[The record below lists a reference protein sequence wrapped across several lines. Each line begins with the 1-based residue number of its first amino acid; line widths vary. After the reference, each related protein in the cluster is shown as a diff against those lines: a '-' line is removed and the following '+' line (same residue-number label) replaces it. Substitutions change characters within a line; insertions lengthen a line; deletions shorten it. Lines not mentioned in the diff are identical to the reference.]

1 VRLLAAEFLKLRTT
15 RTPWVLF
22 GIAVLISGL
31 IAAGFTGFGG
41 LDAENEDTPA
51 LALAQAASFFAILAT
66 VAGILLVTNEYR
78 HGTVMTT
85 FLAEPRRERVLGA
98 KLVVAL
104 LTGAGIGLAS
114 MAVSTLVAAPWLAAR
129 GEPSLLG
136 GELLEGTGRVLLAY
150 ALSAA
155 LGAAVGAIL
164 QNQVGAIITV
174 FVWFLVV
181 ESIIGV
187 LSGLIFADELGEPDP
202 ITPYLPGSALG
213 GAVGGEGNEFLLRG
227 GWAALLALAYVA
239 GLSLLGAL
247 SMTRRDP

>member
-1 VRLLAAEFLKLRTT
+1 MNLLAAELLKLRTT

-22 GIAVLISGL
+22 GLALLISGL
-31 IAAGFTGFGG
+31 IAAGFAGFGG
-41 LDAENEDTPA
+41 LDADNEDTPA
-51 LALAQAASFFAILAT
+51 LALAQGASFFGILGT
-66 VAGILLVTNEYR
+66 VLGILLVTNEYR

-104 LTGAGIGLAS
+104 LAGGALGLGT
-114 MAVSTLVAAPWLAAR
+114 MAISTLVAAPWLAAR

-136 GELLEGTGRVLLAY
+136 GELLEGAGRVVLAY

-187 LSGLIFADELGEPDP
+187 LAGLVFADELGEPDP

-213 GAVGGEGNEFLLRG
+213 GIVGGEGNEFLLRG
-227 GWAALLALAYVA
+227 GWAAVLALAYVA

>member
-1 VRLLAAEFLKLRTT
+1 VRQLAAEFLKLRTT

-22 GIAVLISGL
+22 GIAVLIGGL
-31 IAAGFTGFGG
+31 IAAGFAGFGG

-66 VAGILLVTNEYR
+66 VTGILLVTNEYR

-104 LTGAGIGLAS
+104 LTGAAFGLAS

-136 GELLEGTGRVLLAY
+136 GELLEGSGRVVLSY

-181 ESIIGV
+181 ESIISV
-187 LSGLIFADELGEPDP
+187 LSGLIFAEDLGERDP

-213 GAVGGEGNEFLLRG
+213 GIVGGEGNEFLLRG
-227 GWAALLALAYVA
+227 GWAALLALGYVA
-239 GLSLLGAL
+239 GLSLVGAL

>member
-22 GIAVLISGL
+22 GLAVLISGL
-31 IAAGFTGFGG
+31 IAAGFAGFGG

-51 LALAQAASFFAILAT
+51 LALAQAASFFSILAT

-104 LTGAGIGLAS
+104 LTGAVFGLAG

-136 GELLEGTGRVLLAY
+136 GELLEGSGRVVLAY

-213 GAVGGEGNEFLLRG
+213 GIVGGEGNEFLLRG

-239 GLSLLGAL
+239 GLSLLGAF

>member
-1 VRLLAAEFLKLRTT
+1 VNLLAAEFLKLRTT

-22 GIAVLISGL
+22 GLAVVISGL
-31 IAAGFTGFGG
+31 IAAGFAGFGG
-41 LDAENEDTPA
+41 LDADNEDTPA
-51 LALAQAASFFAILAT
+51 LALAQGASFFGILAT
-66 VAGILLVTNEYR
+66 VLGILLVTNEYR

-98 KLVVAL
+98 KLVIAL
-104 LTGAGIGLAS
+104 LAGAALGLAT
-114 MAVSTLVAAPWLAAR
+114 MAISTLVAAPWLAAR

-136 GELLEGTGRVLLAY
+136 GELLEGAGRIVLAY

-181 ESIIGV
+181 ESIVGV
-187 LSGLIFADELGEPDP
+187 ISGLVFADELGEPDP

-213 GAVGGEGNEFLLRG
+213 GIVGGEGNEFLLRG